1 MDLSVGLMAVCLSAP
16 VLLMMVLTK
25 GESRWIL
32 FFILVGFVTCA
43 VSADIN
49 DYILLRFPE
58 VKMAVFA
65 AYYAPIVE
73 ETVKMIPVLIY
84 SLLAVKKGNE
94 RIEFGMA
101 VGVGFSILE
110 NVYYMVTNVRKIS
123 SIEWIFARGFS
134 TALMH
139 ALCTVAVA
147 YTLHVA
153 YQHRKML
160 LTGTLAALTMVITY
174 HSAFN
179 IILQTEYK
187 EIAVF
192 MPIIT
197 YSVFLI
203 FMNRE
208 RIGKRIKKW
217 YKFFVGHRRNP

>member
-16 VLLMMVLTK
+16 ILLMMVLTK

-32 FFILVGFVTCA
+32 FFVLIGFVTC
-43 VSADIN
+43 VISAEVN
-49 DYILLRFPE
+49 DYILVRSPE
-58 VKMAVFA
+58 MNMTVFA
-65 AYYAPIVE
+65 VYYAPIVE
-73 ETVKMIPVLIY
+73 EIVKMVPVLVY
-84 SLLAVKKGNE
+84 SLLAVKKGKK

-110 NVYYMVTNVRKIS
+110 NVYYMITNVQKIS
-123 SIEWIFARGFS
+123 SVEWIFARGFS

-160 LTGTLAALTMVITY
+160 LTGTLAALTMAITY

-187 EIAVF
+187 GIAVF

-197 YSVFLI
+197 YSMFVI
-203 FMNRE
+203 FMNRD
-208 RIGKRIKKW
+208 RIKK
-217 YKFFVGHRRNP
+217 KIKKMI

>member
-1 MDLSVGLMAVCLSAP
+1 MDLSLGLMAVCLSAP

-32 FFILVGFVTCA
+32 FFVLVGFVTC
-43 VSADIN
+43 VISGEVN
-49 DYILLRFPE
+49 NYILEQYSEELN
-58 VKMAVFA
+58 MSTFA

-73 ETVKMIPVLIY
+73 EITKMIPVLIY
-84 SLLAVKKGNE
+84 SLLAVKKGRD

-101 VGVGFSILE
+101 VGAGFSILE
-110 NVYYMVTNVRKIS
+110 NVYYMITNVQKIS
-123 SIEWIFARGFS
+123 SVEWIFARGFS

-147 YTLHVA
+147 YTLHFA
-153 YQHRKML
+153 YQYRKML
-160 LTGTLAALTMVITY
+160 LTGTLAALTMAITY

-187 EIAVF
+187 GIAVF

-197 YSVFLI
+197 YSIFVI

-208 RIGKRIKKW
+208 RVIKQIKKF
-217 YKFFVGHRRNP
+217 KIK

>member
-16 VLLMMVLTK
+16 ILLMMVLTK

-32 FFILVGFVTCA
+32 FFVLIGFVTC
-43 VSADIN
+43 VISAEVN
-49 DYILLRFPE
+49 DYILVRSPE
-58 VKMAVFA
+58 MNMTVFA
-65 AYYAPIVE
+65 VYYAPIVE
-73 ETVKMIPVLIY
+73 EIVKMVPVLVY
-84 SLLAVKKGNE
+84 SLLAVKKGKK

-110 NVYYMVTNVRKIS
+110 NVYYMITNVQKIS
-123 SIEWIFARGFS
+123 SVEWIFARGFS

-160 LTGTLAALTMVITY
+160 LTGTLAALTMAITY

-187 EIAVF
+187 GIAVF
-192 MPIIT
+192 MPIVT
-197 YSVFLI
+197 YSMFVI
-203 FMNRE
+203 FMNRD
-208 RIGKRIKKW
+208 RIKK
-217 YKFFVGHRRNP
+217 KIKKMI

>member
-1 MDLSVGLMAVCLSAP
+1 
-16 VLLMMVLTK
+16 MMVLTK

-32 FFILVGFVTCA
+32 FFVLIGFVTC
-43 VSADIN
+43 VISAEIN
-49 DYILLRFPE
+49 DYILVRSPE
-58 VKMAVFA
+58 MNMTVFSV
-65 AYYAPIVE
+65 YYAPIVE
-73 ETVKMIPVLIY
+73 EIVKMVPVFVY
-84 SLLAVKKGNE
+84 SLLAVKKGKK

-110 NVYYMVTNVRKIS
+110 NVYYMITNVQKIS
-123 SIEWIFARGFS
+123 SVEWIFARGFS

-160 LTGTLAALTMVITY
+160 LTGTLAALTMAITY

-187 EIAVF
+187 GIAVF

-197 YSVFLI
+197 YSMFVI
-203 FMNRE
+203 FMNRD
-208 RIGKRIKKW
+208 RIKK
-217 YKFFVGHRRNP
+217 KIKKMI

>member
-16 VLLMMVLTK
+16 ILLMMVLTK

-32 FFILVGFVTCA
+32 FFVLIGFVTC
-43 VSADIN
+43 VISAEIN
-49 DYILLRFPE
+49 DYILVRSPE
-58 VKMAVFA
+58 MNMTVFSV
-65 AYYAPIVE
+65 YYAPIVE
-73 ETVKMIPVLIY
+73 EIVKMVPVFVY
-84 SLLAVKKGNE
+84 SLLAVKKGKK

-110 NVYYMVTNVRKIS
+110 NVYYMITNVQKIS
-123 SIEWIFARGFS
+123 SVEWIFARGFS

-160 LTGTLAALTMVITY
+160 LTGTLAALTMAITY

-187 EIAVF
+187 GIAVF
-192 MPIIT
+192 MPIVT
-197 YSVFLI
+197 YSMFVI
-203 FMNRE
+203 FMNRY
-208 RIGKRIKKW
+208 RIKK
-217 YKFFVGHRRNP
+217 KIKKMI